1 MTTTEAVSEEE
12 DEDMTKNV
20 EELIRTKFNIV
31 DIKDVEINSGYK
43 NNRFGDLFTIRGLLG
58 VGAFGIVL
66 EVLNH
71 QSMEITALKVIAAEN
86 SKTLFQ
92 TEPREQQVL
101 QELKHKNI
109 IILKAGAQLELPCIH
124 RDGKNLG
131 WNSRDLDQ
139 KEQEKAGSSSKSL
152 LAKYMPGGKQDEALV
167 LLQEQCNSAGT
178 SPVLI
183 RSKPKVLPEEVASSI
198 TKDLC
203 NGLFS
208 LHKNNFIHR
217 DLKPENILVDV
228 NQDIEGM
235 VPEKFTAKI
244 TDFGLSAE
252 VEANIF
258 RASDNMN
265 EVMGTILYMAPE
277 QATGQRYGKRI
288 DLWALGIIVFK
299 MLTGKHPFYLKDDTE
314 DSYINRIS
322 KQSLDKTLQLGFE
335 KYDVSPLA

>member
-109 IILKAGAQLELPCIH
+109 IILKRVL
-124 RDGKNLG
+124 
-131 WNSRDLDQ
+131 NS
-139 KEQEKAGSSSKSL
+139 S
-152 LAKYMPGGKQDEALV
+152 YHV
-167 LLQEQCNSAGT
+167 
-178 SPVLI
+178 
-183 RSKPKVLPEEVASSI
+183 
-198 TKDLC
+198 
-203 NGLFS
+203 
-208 LHKNNFIHR
+208 FI
-217 DLKPENILVDV
+217 EM
-228 NQDIEGM
+228 E
-235 VPEKFTAKI
+235 
-244 TDFGLSAE
+244 
-252 VEANIF
+252 
-258 RASDNMN
+258 
-265 EVMGTILYMAPE
+265 
-277 QATGQRYGKRI
+277 RI
-288 DLWALGIIVFK
+288 
-299 MLTGKHPFYLKDDTE
+299 
-314 DSYINRIS
+314 
-322 KQSLDKTLQLGFE
+322 
-335 KYDVSPLA
+335 

>member
-1 MTTTEAVSEEE
+1 
-12 DEDMTKNV
+12 
-20 EELIRTKFNIV
+20 
-31 DIKDVEINSGYK
+31 
-43 NNRFGDLFTIRGLLG
+43 
-58 VGAFGIVL
+58 
-66 EVLNH
+66 
-71 QSMEITALKVIAAEN
+71 
-86 SKTLFQ
+86 
-92 TEPREQQVL
+92 
-101 QELKHKNI
+101 
-109 IILKAGAQLELPCIH
+109 
-124 RDGKNLG
+124 
-131 WNSRDLDQ
+131 
-139 KEQEKAGSSSKSL
+139 
-152 LAKYMPGGKQDEALV
+152 MPGGKQDEALV